1 MVLAG
6 SRQGWKAKSNK
17 PLSAVGDE
25 VKITSLTRLGARV
38 GQNTKPLSAVGD
50 EVKITSLPRL
60 GARVGQK
67 TKLISVAGD

>member
-17 PLSAVGDE
+17 PLSAIGDE

-38 GQNTKPLSAVGD
+38 GQSNKP
-50 EVKITSLPRL
+50 SLHQGR
-60 GARVGQK
+60 RGQQ
-67 TKLISVAGD
+67 A